1 MLKDRVALITGAATG
16 IGEGVARL
24 FAAQGAQT
32 YLFDRDLEGCRRVAE
47 SIAAA
52 GGAAAAFGGEV
63 QRRAD
68 VARWVAGVMAASGR
82 IDVLINNAGVYP
94 RQAFLEMS
102 EAQWDAMQEINLKS
116 MFHTLQEVLPHMVA
130 RRGGK
135 VVNISSVTFHLGMAL
150 LTHYV
155 ASKGGVI
162 GLTRSVARE
171 MGPHNIHVNCITP
184 GAIKTES
191 EARVMTGEQASAM
204 MASQCLQRR
213 LMPLDI
219 ARVCLF
225 LSTELSDGM
234 TGQSLN
240 VDGGWV
246 MY

>member
-1 MLKDRVALITGAATG
+1 MLQDRVALISGAATG
-16 IGEGVARL
+16 IGEAVARL
-24 FAAQGAQT
+24 FASQGAHT
-32 YLFDRDLEGCRRVAE
+32 FIFDRDLAGCQRVAE
-47 SIAAA
+47 SIVAA
-52 GGAAAAFGGEV
+52 GGSATAFGGDV
-63 QRRAD
+63 QRRGD
-68 VARWVAGVMAASGR
+68 VARWVAGAAADFGR

-102 EAQWDAMQEINLKS
+102 EPQWDEMHRINLKS

-130 RRGGK
+130 RGSGK

-150 LTHYV
+150 LSHYV

-162 GLTRSVARE
+162 GLTRSLARE
-171 MGPHNIHVNCITP
+171 MGAHNIHINCVTP

-191 EARVMTGEQASAM
+191 EASVLTAEQAQGM

-213 LMPLDI
+213 ILPLDI

-234 TGQSLN
+234 TGQTLN

-246 MY
+246 MH